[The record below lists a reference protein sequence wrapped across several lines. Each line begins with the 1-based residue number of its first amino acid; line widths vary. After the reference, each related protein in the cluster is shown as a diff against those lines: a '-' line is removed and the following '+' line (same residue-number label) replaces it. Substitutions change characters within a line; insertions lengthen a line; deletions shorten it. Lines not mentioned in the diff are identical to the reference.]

1 MTTAR
6 SCTGLLVF
14 FLIATPLAIFS
25 QGDTPYANEEEQYRP
40 HFHFSAKNNWINDPN
55 GMFFLNGTYHL
66 YFQYHPF
73 SNVWGPMHWGHATSS
88 DLIHWE
94 EQKIALYPDELG
106 TIFSGS
112 AVVDHHNRSGF
123 GVQGK
128 TPVVAVYTNHDHQGE
143 GSGRN
148 DYQTQS
154 IAYSL
159 DEGYHWVKYAQNPV
173 LSNPDIPDFRDPK
186 AFWDSENDQWTM
198 ALAVKNVIQFYSSDD
213 LKKWELRSEFGKD
226 IGNHKGVW
234 ECPELFQLP
243 IAGTFD
249 KKWVLLVSVNP
260 GAPNGGS
267 GTQYFVGDWDGTH
280 FNPDPDFTQSMSQT
294 HNFWMDYGKDN
305 YASVSFD
312 NLPHPQGK
320 RVVIGWMSNWEYAR
334 LLPTKQW
341 KNQMTIARELDLIP
355 DGHTFRLRS
364 QPTKNLYDNTTLKKT
379 WEKPHFKEKAI
390 LTNSQEVSLDRLL
403 LKATLVPEANQL
415 YTWHLSSPA
424 GDQLTFGYDQEKNEF
439 FINRSGLMIDSFSQ
453 DFAAQKQIVTRT
465 AQHENIQIEVILD
478 KTSIELFFDG
488 GQTVLSALFF
498 GKAPFDQLSLSST
511 VQEVV
516 LERLELWEIT
526 STSPKI

>member
-6 SCTGLLVF
+6 SCTGLFVF

-25 QGDTPYANEEEQYRP
+25 QRDTPYANQEEQYRP

-94 EQKIALYPDELG
+94 EQAIALYPDKLG

-112 AVVDHHNRSGF
+112 AVVDHNNASGF
-123 GVQGK
+123 GRIDN
-128 TPVVAVYTNHDHQGE
+128 PPIVAVYTNHNHAGE
-143 GSGRN
+143 DAGTLT
-148 DYQTQS
+148 YQTQS

-159 DEGYHWVKYAQNPV
+159 DKGFSWTKYEENPV
-173 LSNPDIPDFRDPK
+173 IANPGIKDFRDPK
-186 AFWDSENDQWTM
+186 VFWDAENNQWTM
-198 ALAVKNVIQFYSSDD
+198 ALAVKDVIYFYGSPD
-213 LKKWELRSEFGKD
+213 LKKWHKLSSFGKN
-226 IGNHKGVW
+226 IGSHDGVW
-234 ECPELFQLP
+234 ECPELLQLP
-243 IAGTFD
+243 IAGTPQ

-280 FNPDPDFTQSMSQT
+280 FNPDPAFTQSISQT

-312 NLPHPQGK
+312 NLPHPESK

-403 LKATLVPEANQL
+403 LKAILVPEANQL
-415 YTWHLSSPA
+415 YTWQLSSPA
-424 GDQLTFGYDQEKNEF
+424 GEQLTFGYDQEKNEF

-453 DFAAQKQIVTRT
+453 DFAAQKQIATRT
-465 AQHENIQIEVILD
+465 AQQENIQIEVILD

-498 GKAPFDQLSLSST
+498 GKAPFDQLSFSST
-511 VQEVV
+511 AQEVV